1 MLKKRTRINKIMDKK
16 ENNEKVP
23 NYAACAVSYYDPQS
37 ENKDFCMMAF
47 TITDLR
53 TDKIV
58 FQKEY
63 WTKDCKLSPKEISD
77 ETLKMIEKYNA
88 KIFYSK
94 ENEPLEKCQDCDGYY
109 INSITRESY
118 LAMKDNV
125 IKITQGEKMK
135 KKKKDKFSTKLF
147 DNYEEFA
154 DDTFEKMDDGW
165 DLPLITDDEYD
176 AIHQMARDYLIMV
189 LEENDEAPEGEG
201 KSIETLNEMYQLL
214 FKLNMMVPDEDDE
227 DDEEDKKEGEITS
240 PSKTVEN
247 ITK

>member
-1 MLKKRTRINKIMDKK
+1 MDKK
-16 ENNEKVP
+16 EDEKIP
-23 NYAACAVSYYDPQS
+23 DYAACSVCYYDPKS

-53 TDKIV
+53 NDKIV

-63 WTKDCKLSPKEISD
+63 WKKDCKLSPEEISD
-77 ETLKMIEKYNA
+77 ETLKMIKKYNA
-88 KIFYSK
+88 KIFHSR

-118 LAMKDNV
+118 LAMKGNV
-125 IKITQGEKMK
+125 IKITQENQGNKMK
-135 KKKKDKFSTKLF
+135 KKQKDKFGTKLF
-147 DNYEEFA
+147 DSYEEFA
-154 DDTFEKMDDGW
+154 EDTFEKMDKGW

-189 LEENDEAPEGEG
+189 LEENDEAPEGKG

-214 FKLNMMVPDEDDE
+214 FKLHLMTPDDD
-227 DDEEDKKEGEITS
+227 DDEEEEEKEEGEITS